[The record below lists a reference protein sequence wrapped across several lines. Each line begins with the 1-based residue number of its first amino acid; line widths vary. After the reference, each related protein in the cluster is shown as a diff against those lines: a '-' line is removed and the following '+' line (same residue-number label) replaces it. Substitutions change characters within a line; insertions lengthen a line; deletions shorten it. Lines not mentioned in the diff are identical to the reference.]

1 VVKVLEGRSPQP
13 PITPRPSKPRYS
25 SRGFRLLRLRILMQS
40 NSIALTQE
48 IGMSVSPSQSEK
60 SYYIPRVTCPQCGE
74 HMRLARTEPQVP
86 HNHHRMMFDCP
97 CGFEYRMSERVRSRA
112 ETAPGLTW
120 TEREFLLWPRHECSP
135 C

>member
-1 VVKVLEGRSPQP
+1 
-13 PITPRPSKPRYS
+13 
-25 SRGFRLLRLRILMQS
+25 
-40 NSIALTQE
+40 
-48 IGMSVSPSQSEK
+48 MSVSPSQSEK

-97 CGFEYRMSERVRSRA
+97 CGFEYRISERVRSRA